1 MKKQMNEISQF
12 EELLEKFELFHDS
25 QIDEDSIKSDAIEFS
40 ITLLVPLTDVPENC
54 RVYEKFL
61 FFTLEKHA
69 YIEVHLTF
77 HNIKA
82 SEIILNRDEH
92 DEAIYIENTFINLKE
107 KSIRFIFEH
116 DNVKHIKLE
125 YTDFNLEVSYD
136 ENEKI
141 YAHKRLKFRPMQ
153 TFKRLFA

>member
-12 EELLEKFELFHDS
+12 EELMKKFNLFKDA
-25 QIDEDSIKSDAIEFS
+25 QIDEDSVKSDAVEFS
-40 ITLLVPLTDVPENC
+40 ISLLCPLQDVPENC

-69 YIEVHLTF
+69 YIEVHLAF

-92 DEAIYIENTFINLKE
+92 DEAIYIETTLLNLKE
-107 KSIRFIFEH
+107 QTIRFVFEH
-116 DNVKHIKLE
+116 DNVKHIKVE
-125 YTDFNLEVSYD
+125 YSKFNVEVSYD
-136 ENEKI
+136 EGEKI
-141 YAHKRLKFRPMQ
+141 YAHKRLKFRPVQ
-153 TFKRLFA
+153 TLKRLFA